1 MINIDFMSSK
11 ALLPLQ
17 ICIYFERIYVV
28 IFFLFEIILYI
39 FKSMYLIYPGGT
51 LAPEIVGLFFLLILQ
66 YVKLN
71 NANTANKTE
80 IKAYHVYTLFY
91 CYPVVVCYLYY
102 LNYQIY
108 ILYFDLILSIIGMAF
123 TGFEFIFSLW
133 AIFTIKS

>member
-39 FKSMYLIYPGGT
+39 FKSMFLIYPGGT

-80 IKAYHVYTLFY
+80 IKAYHVDL
-91 CYPVVVCYLYY
+91 L
-102 LNYQIY
+102 IY
-108 ILYFDLILSIIGMAF
+108 N
-123 TGFEFIFSLW
+123 FSGTVL
-133 AIFTIKS
+133 K